1 MKLNNKGFT
10 LVEVLLA
17 VAISTIVFGSI
28 TALIIYASRSSKLTN
43 EKITIQEEVKD
54 AMNHI
59 ESYCMEA
66 EAASHLTVGGAE
78 VLVLYQR
85 RADLEQITGSVSGG
99 AVQVNKI
106 KDIGKPGSGE
116 ASYAYAYW
124 WKGGNIYFGKCSND
138 GDIDLTALPTANQ
151 YLLASDITSFTCEVN
166 QNPKSKKYS
175 VDLGIEGTIN
185 TSKYSSDRTIY
196 IRNQ

>member
-17 VAISTIVFGSI
+17 VAISTIVFGTI
-28 TALIIYASRSSKLTN
+28 TTLMIYASRSSKLTN
-43 EKITIQEEVKD
+43 EKITLQEEVKD

-66 EAASHLTVGGAE
+66 EAASHLTIGSSE

-85 RADLEQITGSVSGG
+85 RADLDEVTPASGG
-99 AVQVNKI
+99 AVQVSKI
-106 KDIGKPGSGE
+106 KDIGKPGSAE

-124 WKGGNIYFGKCSND
+124 WNGNDIYFGKCSYG
-138 GDIDLTALPTANQ
+138 GDIDLNSLTTSKEF
-151 YLLASDITSFTCEVN
+151 LLANNVTGFRCDVK

-175 VDLGIEGTIN
+175 INLGIDGAIN

>member
-1 MKLNNKGFT
+1 MKFNNKGFT

-17 VAISTIVFGSI
+17 VAISTIVFGAI
-28 TALIIYASRSSKLTN
+28 TTLMVYASRSSKLTN
-43 EKITIQEEVKD
+43 EKITLQEEVKD

-66 EAASHLTVGGAE
+66 EAASHLTIDGSE

-85 RADLEQITGSVSGG
+85 RTDLDEVTPASGG
-99 AVQVNKI
+99 AVQVSKI
-106 KDIGKPGSGE
+106 KDIGKPGSAE
-116 ASYAYAYW
+116 ESYAYAYW
-124 WKGGNIYFGKCSND
+124 WKGNSIYFGKCSYG
-138 GDIDLTALPTANQ
+138 GDIDLNSLTEAKEF
-151 YLLASDITSFTCEVN
+151 LLANNVTKFTCDVN

-175 VDLGIEGTIN
+175 VGLGIEGTMN
-185 TSKYSSDRTIY
+185 SSKYSSDRTIY